1 MCDSICGQRSEIDDK
16 MDGSKAMETFVRRQ
30 SCQSGRKCPNLT
42 ELERLRQEVRE
53 LAALVR
59 TDELTGLY
67 NFRYFNQA
75 VELEMERTRRSG
87 QPTVLIMMDLDHFK
101 EVNDAHGHEVG
112 NKVLA
117 DVARVIRSAI
127 RRLDIPCR
135 YGGEEF
141 ALILPDTDLTAGVLF
156 AGRLR
161 LMLESSVIQAG
172 DIAVRVTASFGVD
185 EYRPDD
191 ERSLKEFVDRVD
203 AYLYDAKTRGRNT
216 VRHPSGPDA
225 G

>member
-1 MCDSICGQRSEIDDK
+1 
-16 MDGSKAMETFVRRQ
+16 MDGSKAMESTVRRQ
-30 SCQSGRKCPNLT
+30 SCQSGRECPNLM

-117 DVARVIRSAI
+117 DVARVIRTAI

-141 ALILPDTDLTAGVLF
+141 ALILPDTDLAAGVLF

>member
-1 MCDSICGQRSEIDDK
+1 

-30 SCQSGRKCPNLT
+30 SCQSGWECPNLT

>member
-1 MCDSICGQRSEIDDK
+1 MEVSVNHETPHEECPAGDD
-16 MDGSKAMETFVRRQ
+16 V
-30 SCQSGRKCPNLT
+30 CPHWR
-42 ELERLRQEVRE
+42 ELARLREELRE

-75 VELEMERTRRSG
+75 VELEMERTRRSK

-101 EVNDAHGHEVG
+101 EINDAYGHEVG
-112 NKVLA
+112 NHALSY
-117 DVARVIRSAI
+117 VAQVIRKAI

-141 ALILPDTDLTAGVLF
+141 ALILPDTDLAAGIMF

-161 LMLESSVIQAG
+161 MMLESSRINID
-172 DIAVRVTASFGVD
+172 DITIKMTASFGVD
-185 EYRPDD
+185 AFYPDD
-191 ERSLKEFVDRVD
+191 ERTPREFIDRVD
-203 AYLYDAKTRGRNT
+203 AYLYEAKMKGRNH
-216 VRHPSGPDA
+216 VAHPPIEEL
-225 G
+225 